1 MPLSLNKAISSLS
14 IWSSLLQTQLKV
26 IILTETPKDWECQLK
41 VQMADNITPGQVAPQ
56 KNPLLT
62 LLMVVNIL
70 AMGTV
75 AYFQYRFMDMEAKR
89 PDLTQ
94 LLKEKDSGAEVT
106 TDASGEQK
114 SVEVVKKENLLP
126 LDSFTVNLAQ
136 GEGPRRYV
144 RLDAVLKM
152 SDDAKAAEFEARK
165 PQIRDTIISILNTKR
180 AEDLLKKEGKSFL
193 KEEIKAS
200 INSFLV
206 DGRVEDIYYISFQIN

>member
-1 MPLSLNKAISSLS
+1 M
-14 IWSSLLQTQLKV
+14 V
-26 IILTETPKDWECQLK
+26 ILATNPMESYNFDRDQWIGTRAK
-41 VQMADNITPGQVAPQ
+41 VQMAEDIKAGAAPAASS

-70 AMGTV
+70 AMGAV
-75 AYFQYRFMDMEAKR
+75 AYFQYKFMAMEAKR

-94 LLKEKDSGAEVT
+94 LLKEKDSPAAVAADGEA
-106 TDASGEQK
+106 AGEQK
-114 SVEVVKKENLLP
+114 TTEVVKKENLLP
-126 LDSFTVNLAQ
+126 LDSFTVKLAQ

-180 AEDLLKKEGKSFL
+180 ADDLLKKEGKSYL

-206 DGRVEDIYYISFQIN
+206 DGSVEDIYYISFQIN